1 MKKIQSAS
9 IIILIV
15 SLIIMGVDT
24 FLVSLA
30 DWIIRA
36 DGIVMLIGI
45 FSFIYSTVRC
55 RKGN

>member
-24 FLVSLA
+24 FLVPLA

-45 FSFIYSTVRC
+45 FSFIYSTVKC

>member
-36 DGIVMLIGI
+36 DGIAMLIGI
-45 FSFIYSTVRC
+45 FSFIYSTVKC